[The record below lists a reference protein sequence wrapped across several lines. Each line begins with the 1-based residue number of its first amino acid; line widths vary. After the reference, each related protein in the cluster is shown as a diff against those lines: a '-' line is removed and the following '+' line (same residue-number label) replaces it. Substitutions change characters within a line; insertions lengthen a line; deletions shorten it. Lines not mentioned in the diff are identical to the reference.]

1 MPGKRILTRRWRIP
15 VIFFFVIVFVF
26 VASPVFSGKAKRPHP
41 GNLTYPPLQIT
52 RPETIE
58 IALAN
63 GLAGFLI
70 EDHELPLVEIE
81 LLVKTSFPEQ
91 KKYGLNEMAQWVMRN
106 GGTAAWPPDRLNDEL
121 EFLAAWVSVSG
132 DDLSTSI
139 TLNCLKKDLPRALE
153 IFADLVM
160 NPSFPR
166 DKIEMRRKTMLEDI
180 RRRNDYPDYVSW
192 REFYDLLYKGHPYGL
207 ETTQSGVKAIT
218 RKDLLAFHQRYFHPN
233 NAIIGISGDVTKTEI
248 VEALNKVLGG
258 WQPAVVAIPKVPE
271 MADRDTR
278 SCHYAYMDVNQAYI
292 MVGHQGINVNNPDR
306 CALNIMNFIL
316 GGDFTS
322 WITKKVRNDEG
333 LAYDAGSSFGSDPWV
348 KGIFYANAQTKAEAY
363 SRSLRLIIEQIERMR
378 TVGPTEKEFRK
389 AVDSFLNRHAFD
401 YESKDQIVSRL
412 VRYRFQGR
420 PLDSLERDME
430 TYGKLTLADIKRV
443 AREYLHPDKL
453 TVLVVGDAEQFDRP
467 LREFGE
473 VNVITLKKD

>member
-1 MPGKRILTRRWRIP
+1 MLGKRILARRWIIP
-15 VIFFFVIVFVF
+15 IIFFFVIVFV
-26 VASPVFSGKAKRPHP
+26 APPVCSGKAKRPHP
-41 GNLTYPPLQIT
+41 QSLTYPPLQIT
-52 RPETIE
+52 RPEAIE

-63 GLAGFLI
+63 GLEGFLV
-70 EDHELPLVEIE
+70 EDHELPLVDIE

-106 GGTAAWPPDRLNDEL
+106 GGSAAWPADKLNDEL
-121 EFLAAWVSVSG
+121 EFLAAWVQIYG

-153 IFADLVM
+153 IFADLVTH
-160 NPSFPR
+160 PSFPR
-166 DKIEMRRKTMLEDI
+166 DKIEIKRKTMLEDI
-180 RRRNDYPDYVSW
+180 RRKDDYPDFVAW

-207 ETTQSGVKAIT
+207 ETTRSGVKAIT
-218 RKDLLAFHQRYFHPN
+218 KKDLLAFHQRYFHPK

-248 VEALNKVLGG
+248 VEALNKALGG
-258 WQPAVVAIPKVPE
+258 WQPAAVAIPKVPE
-271 MADRDTR
+271 ITDRDKK

-322 WITKKVRNDEG
+322 WITRKVRNDEG
-333 LAYDAGSSFGSDPWV
+333 LAYSTGSSFRSDPWT
-348 KGIFYANAQTKAEAY
+348 KGLFYAYAQTKAGDY
-363 SRSLRLIIEQIERMR
+363 SRSLRLIIQQIERMR
-378 TVGPTEKEFRK
+378 AVGPTEKEFRK
-389 AVDSFLNRHAFD
+389 AIDSYLNRHAFD

-430 TYGKLTLADIKRV
+430 TYAGLTRGDVRRV

-453 TVLVVGDAEQFDRP
+453 AILVVGSADLFDRP
-467 LREFGE
+467 LSEFGE
-473 VNVITLKKD
+473 VHVITLKKD